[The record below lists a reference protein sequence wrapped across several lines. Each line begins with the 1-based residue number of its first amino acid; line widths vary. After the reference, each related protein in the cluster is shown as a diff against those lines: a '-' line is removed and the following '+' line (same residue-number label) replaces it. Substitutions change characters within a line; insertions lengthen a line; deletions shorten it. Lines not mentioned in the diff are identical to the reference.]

1 MAADPEDRPLG
12 GRLPPGF
19 VRRTV
24 SFFIPLAVLATAMCG
39 LAYVETQQALRSGA
53 NDPQFQIAEDA
64 AALLNG
70 GATPASV
77 VDTRRAVD
85 LAASLAPFLIVLDPS
100 GGVLA
105 TNATL
110 DGGQPVPPQ
119 GVLDSAASGSPDVV
133 TWQPRAGVRI
143 ASVTIRWNGGTVVA
157 GRSLRRIEDQEST
170 AELIAGAAWLASLA
184 ALAGASLIAAWFWPR
199 QEKASD

>member
-1 MAADPEDRPLG
+1 LATDPEDRPLA

-19 VRRTV
+19 VRRA
-24 SFFIPLAVLATAMCG
+24 SAFFVPLAVLATAMCG
-39 LAYVETQQALRSGA
+39 LAYLETQQALRSGA
-53 NDPQFQIAEDA
+53 NDPQFQLAEDA
-64 AALLNG
+64 VARLNG

-77 VDTRRAVD
+77 VDTSRTVD
-85 LAASLAPFLIVLDPS
+85 LAVSLAPFLIVLNPS

-110 DGGQPVPPQ
+110 DVGQPVPPQ
-119 GVLDSAASGSPDVV
+119 GVLDSTAHGSPDVV

-143 ASVTIRWNGGTVVA
+143 ASVTIAWNGGTVVA
-157 GRSLRRIEDQEST
+157 GRSLRRVEDQESN

-184 ALAGASLIAAWFWPR
+184 ALAVASLLAAWFWPR
-199 QEKASD
+199 QERLSR